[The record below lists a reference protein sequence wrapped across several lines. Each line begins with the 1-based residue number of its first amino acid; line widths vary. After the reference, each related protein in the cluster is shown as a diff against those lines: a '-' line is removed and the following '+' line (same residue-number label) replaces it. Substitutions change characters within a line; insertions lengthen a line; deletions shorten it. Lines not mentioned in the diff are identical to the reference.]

1 MGIPPLPDPEWLQAG
16 ALAGALDSPCGGTL
30 DFFDFFDF
38 LAECFASKT
47 SVASV
52 PARERSVQG
61 IHRCRVSPST
71 SLNHTYMILFGEVGI
86 YTVSRNCASSGALL
100 FAGDDV
106 DARLLPKRSLTLLTA
121 LIRLGSKQVAMAP
134 LPKAYQY
141 GTLPR
146 LHAVRLL
153 ELRVWVGV
161 SIRVT
166 HNPELLNRPGFAQP
180 PPPQKKK
187 EKALVTFL

>member
-161 SIRVT
+161 AFV
-166 HNPELLNRPGFAQP
+166 
-180 PPPQKKK
+180 
-187 EKALVTFL
+187 

>member
-30 DFFDFFDF
+30 DFFDFFHFFDFFDF

-86 YTVSRNCASSGALL
+86 YAVSRNCASSGALL
-100 FAGDDV
+100 FAVDDV

-161 SIRVT
+161 AFV
-166 HNPELLNRPGFAQP
+166 
-180 PPPQKKK
+180 
-187 EKALVTFL
+187 

>member
-30 DFFDFFDF
+30 DFFDF

-100 FAGDDV
+100 FAVDDV

-121 LIRLGSKQVAMAP
+121 LIRLGSKQVRW
-134 LPKAYQY
+134 L
-141 GTLPR
+141 LFPR
-146 LHAVRLL
+146 RTSTARC
-153 ELRVWVGV
+153 RVCTRYACSSSVCGW
-161 SIRVT
+161 
-166 HNPELLNRPGFAQP
+166 A
-180 PPPQKKK
+180 
-187 EKALVTFL
+187 